1 MEGNRYEV
9 LSNAYRNPTKFS
21 IILLLAEH
29 ERMTVTQM
37 SRYISVSR
45 SNIYHFVSQLV
56 EDGILNEPEVVPKKN
71 YVEKF
76 YRLNQQMFES
86 VDPEEWGKM
95 LRGMKLDDFRGLLSS
110 VLMGYSLVLSMAAER
125 VARSSDDDI
134 KRMMDSMLSEPTWNL
149 SYSVVGSRTAN
160 RLRPVLRKL
169 NDEMMQSS
177 EPTDDSKGD
186 QLTSLLMVFMPM
198 I

>member
-21 IILLLAEH
+21 IVLLLAEH

-76 YRLNQQMFES
+76 YRLNQQLFES
-86 VDPEEWGKM
+86 VDPEEWRKM
-95 LRGMKLDDFRGLLSS
+95 LRRMKLIDLRGLLSS

-134 KRMMDSMLSEPTWNL
+134 KRMMDSMLSEPTWSL

-169 NDEMMQSS
+169 NDEMVQSS
-177 EPTDDSKGD
+177 EPTEESKSD
-186 QLTSLLMVFMPM
+186 QLTSLLVVFMPM